1 MTDQMLAR
9 LRNNNWRK
17 TMLVAHDQ
25 AIEDLR
31 LNATLEDHHLAWAL
45 LKEAAKV
52 SRVAYRGPPP
62 SGFPT
67 SSSMPDSVDDV
78 TQWQIISAYLQGQLT
93 SLPEIQSRPPK
104 PSGEEV
110 DRAALI
116 LHLWHHHALKRKG
129 DKSRMKKAVYMKA
142 SGIRPRRI
150 AAVTGMS
157 VAQIQKAK
165 IEASEDIYDQI
176 KRFFR

>member
-1 MTDQMLAR
+1 MKDQMLTR
-9 LRNNNWRK
+9 LRNHNWRK

-31 LNATLEDHHLAWAL
+31 LNATLEDYHLAWAL

-52 SRVAYRGPPP
+52 SRVAYSAPPA
-62 SGFPT
+62 SGYPT

-78 TQWQIISAYLQGQLT
+78 TQWQMISAYLQGQLS
-93 SLPEIQSRPPK
+93 SLPEIKSRPPK
-104 PSGEEV
+104 PSAEEV

-116 LHLWHHHALKRKG
+116 LHLWHHYALARKG

-142 SGIRPRRI
+142 SGIRPKRI
-150 AAVTGMS
+150 SAITGMT
-157 VAQIQKAK
+157 VPQLARAR

-176 KRFFR
+176 IRFAR